1 MTILG
6 QTNAKGF
13 VVPRGPISPR
23 PALVVPALAGEDRL
37 KAGLQAAG
45 PRGSVSRRPGI
56 ASWTD
61 AASCGRRRPPNR
73 RGVVLVVVLVVVAVL
88 ALAAYAFHDV
98 MMAENEVTQMAGR
111 QIQAYSLA
119 ASGVA
124 DLQVFLTQDA
134 ATQSEAGGRYD
145 NAARFQAVAVVQEE
159 GETEAG
165 RFTVVAPALDADGN
179 PSGVRYGLEDESA
192 RLNLNALTWIEKQ
205 SEALGQE
212 TAARDLLMALPG
224 MTEEIADAILDWLD
238 DNEEARE
245 YGAESDY
252 YASLSPGYAPKNGQL
267 ETVEELLLVRGVT
280 PQLLFGADVNRNG
293 IIDAGEMEQSGAA
306 LTDTESIT
314 TGWAG
319 QLTLYSKENNVTAEG
334 SPRINLNEENMQKLY
349 DSLAAVLPEEWAIF
363 IVAYR
368 QNDPY
373 TGSEAGEPYSSG
385 ELDLTQ
391 AGKTP
396 LIQVLDLIGKK
407 VQVKFKGA
415 EKETVLKS
423 PFADDLVSMSTYMSQ
438 LMDQVTIV
446 PDTVI
451 PGRVNINQAS
461 RDVLAGIPGMTDEIV
476 EQIVGQRNPDPGAD
490 ASNLSHETW
499 LLTEGLVTLA
509 EMQMLMPFVC
519 AGGSVYRA
527 QVIGYYDD
535 GRAASRLE
543 VVLDATQQPARVL
556 LWRDISHL
564 GRGYAL
570 ETLGMASGSG
580 GM

>member
-1 MTILG
+1 MSGPG
-6 QTNAKGF
+6 QRL
-13 VVPRGPISPR
+13 VSRSPVSPR
-23 PALVVPALAGEDRL
+23 PALA
-37 KAGLQAAG
+37 
-45 PRGSVSRRPGI
+45 SRK
-56 ASWTD
+56 D
-61 AASCGRRRPPNR
+61 AATCRQR

-98 MMAENEVTQMAGR
+98 MMAENEVTQMVGR

-124 DLQVFLTQDA
+124 DLQVFLMQDA

-159 GETEAG
+159 GEADIG
-165 RFTVVAPALDADGN
+165 RFTVVAPAQDTEGN

-192 RLNLNALTWIEKQ
+192 RLNLNALTWLEEQ
-205 SEALGQE
+205 SKTLGQE

-238 DNEEARE
+238 ENEEPRE

-252 YASLSPGYAPKNGQL
+252 YASLSPGYAAKNGQL

-306 LTDTESIT
+306 LTDSESIT

-334 SPRINLNEENMQKLY
+334 LPRVNLNQDDMQTLY
-349 DSLAAVLPEEWAIF
+349 DSLAAVLPEEWATF

-368 QNDPY
+368 QQTELY
-373 TGSEAGEPYSSG
+373 TGSKAGEPYSSG
-385 ELDLTQ
+385 ELDLAQ
-391 AGKTP
+391 PGKTK
-396 LIQVLDLIGKK
+396 LNQVLDLIGKK
-407 VQVKFKGA
+407 VEVKFKGA
-415 EKETVLKS
+415 EEATVLQS
-423 PFADDLVSMSTYMSQ
+423 PFADDLVSMGTYMSQ
-438 LMDQVTIV
+438 LVDQVTIAE
-446 PDTVI
+446 TVI
-451 PGRVNINQAS
+451 PGRININQAS

-490 ASNLSHETW
+490 ASDMAHETW
-499 LLTEGLVTLA
+499 LLTQGLVTLD
-509 EMQMLMPFVC
+509 EMRTLMPFVC

-564 GRGYAL
+564 GRGYSL
-570 ETLGMASGSG
+570 ETLGIGSTSG

>member
-1 MTILG
+1 MRIRE
-6 QTNAKGF
+6 
-13 VVPRGPISPR
+13 PR
-23 PALVVPALAGEDRL
+23 
-37 KAGLQAAG
+37 
-45 PRGSVSRRPGI
+45 
-56 ASWTD
+56 
-61 AASCGRRRPPNR
+61 R

-98 MMAENEVTQMAGR
+98 MMAENEVTQMVGR
-111 QIQAYSLA
+111 QVQAYSLA

-124 DLQVFLTQDA
+124 DLQVFLMQDA

-145 NAARFQAVAVVQEE
+145 NAARFQAVTVVQEE
-159 GETEAG
+159 GETDLG
-165 RFTVVAPALDADGN
+165 RFTVVAPALDTEGN
-179 PSGVRYGLEDESA
+179 ASGVRYGVEDESA
-192 RLNLNALTWIEKQ
+192 RLNLNALTWIDTQ
-205 SEALGQE
+205 GQALGQE
-212 TAARDLLMALPG
+212 TAGRDLLMALPG
-224 MTEEIADAILDWLD
+224 MTEETADAILDWLD
-238 DNEEARE
+238 EDEEPRE

-252 YASLSPGYAPKNGQL
+252 YSSLSPGYAAKNGQL

-334 SPRINLNEENMQKLY
+334 LPRVNLKEDDMQTLY
-349 DSLAAVLPEEWAIF
+349 DSLTAVLPEEWAVF

-373 TGSEAGEPYSSG
+373 SGSEAGEPYSSG
-385 ELDLTQ
+385 ELDLSQ
-391 AGKTP
+391 PGKTK
-396 LIQVLDLIGKK
+396 LTQVLDLIGKK

-415 EKETVLKS
+415 EKETVLQS
-423 PFADDLVSMSTYMSQ
+423 PFAEDLVSMSTYMSD
-438 LMDQVTIV
+438 LVEQVTIV
-446 PDTVI
+446 PAEVI
-451 PGRVNINQAS
+451 PGRININQAS

-476 EQIVGQRNPDPGAD
+476 EQIVGQRTPDPGLD
-490 ASNLSHETW
+490 APNMAHETW
-499 LLTEGLVTLA
+499 LLTEGLVTLD
-509 EMQMLMPFVC
+509 EMRTLMPFVC

-543 VVLDATQQPARVL
+543 VVLDATQQPASVL

-564 GRGYAL
+564 GRGYSL
-570 ETLGMASGSG
+570 ETLGAASTAE

>member
-1 MTILG
+1 MSILG
-6 QTNAKGF
+6 VRRFIAALVF
-13 VVPRGPISPR
+13 SASFR
-23 PALVVPALAGEDRL
+23 PAP
-37 KAGLQAAG
+37 QAALK
-45 PRGSVSRRPGI
+45 RR
-56 ASWTD
+56 A
-61 AASCGRRRPPNR
+61 PNR
-73 RGVVLVVVLVVVAVL
+73 RGVVLIVVLVVVAVL

-98 MMAENEVTQMAGR
+98 MLSENEVTQMAGR

-124 DLQVFLTQDA
+124 NLQVFLMQDA
-134 ATQSEAGGRYD
+134 ATKSEAGGLYD
-145 NAARFQAVAVVQEE
+145 NAARFQAVSVLQEE

-165 RFTVVAPALDADGN
+165 RFTVVAPALDTDGN

-192 RLNLNALTWIEKQ
+192 RVNLNALTAIETQ
-205 SEALGQE
+205 SKALGQE
-212 TAARDLLMALPG
+212 TAGRDLLMALPG

-238 DNEEARE
+238 EDDEPRE

-252 YASLSPGYAPKNGQL
+252 YASLSPAYAPKIGQL

-280 PQLLFGADVNRNG
+280 AQLLFGADVNRNG
-293 IIDAGEMEQSGAA
+293 MIDAGEMQQSGAA
-306 LTDTESIT
+306 MTDAESTLT

-334 SPRINLNEENMQKLY
+334 SPRVNLNEDDLQTLY
-349 DSLAAVLPEEWAIF
+349 DSLAAVLPEEWATF

-368 QNDPY
+368 QNEAY
-373 TGSEAGEPYSSG
+373 TGSEAGELYSSG
-385 ELDLTQ
+385 ELDLSQPSKAKLT
-391 AGKTP
+391 
-396 LIQVLDLIGKK
+396 QVLDLIGKK

-415 EKETVLKS
+415 QQAVVLKS
-423 PFADDLVSMSTYMSQ
+423 PFGEDLVSMNSYMSQ

-446 PDTVI
+446 PATVI
-451 PGRVNINQAS
+451 PGRININQAS

-476 EQIVGQRNPDPGAD
+476 EQIIGQRNPDPGTD
-490 ASNLSHETW
+490 APNMLHETW
-499 LLTEGLVTLA
+499 LLTEGLVTLD
-509 EMQMLMPFVC
+509 EMRTLMPFVC
-519 AGGSVYRA
+519 ARGSVYRA

-543 VVLDATQQPARVL
+543 VVLDATQQPAGVL

-570 ETLGMASGSG
+570 ETLGLGSTSA